1 MPILHEQCDLENIK
15 RIGQTVDQA
24 YDTQTKQVLPAPNEV
39 FNAFEFTPYDKV
51 KVVILGQDPYPT
63 PGNPMGLSFSVKPGV
78 KIPASLRNIFKERQ
92 SDLGIAPSES
102 GDLTAWAKQGVLL
115 LNATL
120 TVYAGQPNSMSNI
133 GWQQFTDEAIQSLN
147 QRAKTQ
153 PIVYILWGRNARN
166 KTRLIDTNNP
176 NILIIESSH
185 PSPLSARYS
194 FFGSKPFSRANNFLV
209 AHGATPIDWQNW
221 FATDRLKDY

>member
-1 MPILHEQCDLENIK
+1 MPILHEQCDLNNIK
-15 RIGQTVDQA
+15 QIGQTVDQA
-24 YDTQTKQVLPAPNEV
+24 YATQTRQVLPAPDEV
-39 FNAFEFTPYDKV
+39 FNAFKFTPYNKV

-92 SDLGIAPSES
+92 SDLGIVPSES

-133 GWQQFTDEAIQSLN
+133 GWQQFTDEAIQTLN

-194 FFGSKPFSRANNFLV
+194 FFGSKPFSRTNNFLV

>member
-1 MPILHEQCDLENIK
+1 
-15 RIGQTVDQA
+15 
-24 YDTQTKQVLPAPNEV
+24 
-39 FNAFEFTPYDKV
+39 
-51 KVVILGQDPYPT
+51 
-63 PGNPMGLSFSVKPGV
+63 MGLSFSVKPGV

-133 GWQQFTDEAIQSLN
+133 GWQQFTDEAIQTLN

-166 KTRLIDTNNP
+166 KTRLIDTDNP

-194 FFGSKPFSRANNFLV
+194 FFGSKPFSRTNHFLV
-209 AHGATPIDWQNW
+209 THGATPIDWQNW
-221 FATDRLKDY
+221 FATDHLKDY

>member
-1 MPILHEQCDLENIK
+1 MPVLHEQCDLKNIK
-15 RIGQTVDQA
+15 QIGQTIDQA
-24 YDTQTKQVLPAPNEV
+24 YATQTRQVLPAPDEV
-39 FNAFEFTPYDKV
+39 FNAFKFTPYDKV

-133 GWQQFTDEAIQSLN
+133 GWQQFTDEAIQTLN

-166 KTRLIDTNNP
+166 KTRLIDTDNL

>member
-1 MPILHEQCDLENIK
+1 M
-15 RIGQTVDQA
+15 
-24 YDTQTKQVLPAPNEV
+24 PAPNEV
-39 FNAFEFTPYDKV
+39 FNAFKFTPYDKV

-133 GWQQFTDEAIQSLN
+133 GWQQFTDEAIQTLN

-166 KTRLIDTNNP
+166 KTRLIDTDNP

-221 FATDRLKDY
+221 FAADRLKDY

>member
-1 MPILHEQCDLENIK
+1 M
-15 RIGQTVDQA
+15 
-24 YDTQTKQVLPAPNEV
+24 PAPNEV
-39 FNAFEFTPYDKV
+39 FNAFKFTPYDKV

-78 KIPASLRNIFKERQ
+78 KVPASLRNIFKERQ
-92 SDLGIAPSES
+92 SDLCIALSES

-133 GWQQFTDEAIQSLN
+133 GWQQFTDEAIQALN

-166 KTRLIDTNNP
+166 KTRLIDTDNP

-209 AHGATPIDWQNW
+209 THGATPIDWQNW
-221 FATDRLKDY
+221 FAIDRLKDY

>member
-1 MPILHEQCDLENIK
+1 M
-15 RIGQTVDQA
+15 
-24 YDTQTKQVLPAPNEV
+24 PAPDEV
-39 FNAFEFTPYDKV
+39 FNAFKFTPYDKV

-78 KIPASLRNIFKERQ
+78 KVPASLRNIFKERQ

-133 GWQQFTDEAIQSLN
+133 GWQQFTDEAIQTLN

-194 FFGSKPFSRANNFLV
+194 FFGSKPFSRTNNFLV

-221 FATDRLKDY
+221 FVTDRLKDY

>member
-1 MPILHEQCDLENIK
+1 MPVLHEQCDLKNIK
-15 RIGQTVDQA
+15 QIGQTIDQA
-24 YDTQTKQVLPAPNEV
+24 YATQTRQVLPAPDEV
-39 FNAFEFTPYDKV
+39 FNAFKFTPYDKV

-133 GWQQFTDEAIQSLN
+133 GWQQFTDEAIQTLN

-166 KTRLIDTNNP
+166 KTRLIDTDNL

-209 AHGATPIDWQNW
+209 AHGATPIDWQN
-221 FATDRLKDY
+221 

>member
-1 MPILHEQCDLENIK
+1 M
-15 RIGQTVDQA
+15 
-24 YDTQTKQVLPAPNEV
+24 PAPNEV
-39 FNAFEFTPYDKV
+39 FNAFKFTPYDKV

-133 GWQQFTDEAIQSLN
+133 GWQQFTDEAIQTLN

-166 KTRLIDTNNP
+166 KTRLIDTDNP

>member
-1 MPILHEQCDLENIK
+1 M
-15 RIGQTVDQA
+15 
-24 YDTQTKQVLPAPNEV
+24 PAPDEV
-39 FNAFEFTPYDKV
+39 FNAFKFTPYDKV

-92 SDLGIAPSES
+92 SDLGIVPSES

-133 GWQQFTDEAIQSLN
+133 GWQQFTDEAIQTLN

-194 FFGSKPFSRANNFLV
+194 FFGSKPFSRTNNFLV

-221 FATDRLKDY
+221 FVTDRLKDY

>member
-1 MPILHEQCDLENIK
+1 
-15 RIGQTVDQA
+15 
-24 YDTQTKQVLPAPNEV
+24 
-39 FNAFEFTPYDKV
+39 
-51 KVVILGQDPYPT
+51 
-63 PGNPMGLSFSVKPGV
+63 MGLSFSVKPGV

-147 QRAKTQ
+147 QRAQTQ
-153 PIVYILWGRNARN
+153 PIVYILWGRNARS
-166 KTRLIDTNNP
+166 KTRLIDTDNP

-209 AHGATPIDWQNW
+209 AHGATPIDWRNW